1 VGTFAFLLALASALL
16 AGFGAYRFYD
26 GHSHENVGRVYAVVG
41 FVGVV
46 ISGTIQQQQWADRN
60 VDCQIFGRN
69 CPTFGEILWDGIFKP
84 MVVELV
90 VVAAAVFV
98 GFLIAKSTRREP
110 AKGDE
115 RKDYFGKLVE

>member
-1 VGTFAFLLALASALL
+1 METFAFLLALAAALL

-26 GHSHENVGRVYAVVG
+26 GHSHQNVGRAYAVVG

-46 ISGTIQQQQWADRN
+46 ISGAIQQQQWADRN
-60 VDCQIFGRN
+60 VDCQVFGRD

-84 MVVELV
+84 MALELVV
-90 VVAAAVFV
+90 VVAAAVFA

-110 AKGDE
+110 AKGEE
-115 RKDYFGKLVE
+115 RKDYLGHL